1 MDLRMAS
8 TNELIKEL
16 QNRFRKTQTFRVN
29 ETDMLTV
36 SVNVNGNSESIIQL
50 MAAGVVMVLADDIP
64 RTAIPKYPYCN
75 GPHEAR

>member
-8 TNELIKEL
+8 TSELIKEL

-36 SVNVNGNSESIIQL
+36 SVNVNGNSDSIIQL
-50 MAAGVVMVLADDIP
+50 MASGIVMVLADDIP
-64 RTAIPKYPYCN
+64 RAVASKYPYCN
-75 GPHEAR
+75 GPSEAR